1 MVAKVNVWFAWI
13 RNTFQVIPPLTSI
26 LFQRYI
32 MNEIVNK
39 FVLPGQKSMKTKKEY
54 EKNFKQEIPD
64 IFMKTNQNNSQKI

>member
-1 MVAKVNVWFAWI
+1 
-13 RNTFQVIPPLTSI
+13 
-26 LFQRYI
+26 